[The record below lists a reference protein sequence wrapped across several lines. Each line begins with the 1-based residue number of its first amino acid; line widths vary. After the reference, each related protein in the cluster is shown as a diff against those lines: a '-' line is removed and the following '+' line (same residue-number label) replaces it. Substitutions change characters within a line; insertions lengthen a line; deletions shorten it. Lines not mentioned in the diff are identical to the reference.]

1 MIKLARLYIKYINN
15 LLNINNV
22 TLSVYNTLMKN
33 ILYKDLFAGLITA
46 LFFSA
51 FIYLEDF
58 GITIKFLNTFFG
70 LLAITFLLYI
80 SKRAILIAGF
90 FIGIFWFYW
99 IGYSFEY
106 NGVGYLTPFITF
118 AFGIIYMLFFGTLA
132 LTNKV
137 YIRAI
142 LLFLLSFFE
151 PFDWNWMQ
159 IELLF
164 VDSYI
169 GIQKFQLL
177 LVLLA
182 LSLPFYIKNRYK
194 YTPLLLLVFAY
205 NQMPYSQIEQSQSQL
220 KIKLIQTQIK
230 QDYKWTS
237 EAFVPTIKMIYK
249 KIQNAIDE
257 KYDLIIFPESVFPL
271 HMNKNEKLI
280 NILKEF
286 SYKISIVAGS
296 LMSEN
301 GKNYNVTYMF
311 ENGDFK
317 IAKKLVLVPFGEYI
331 PLPKFAQ
338 DYINKKFFAGAADFE
353 TAAQP
358 TDFIIKGIKF
368 RNAIC
373 YEATCQE
380 IYDGDVNFVIATSNN
395 AWFAPSIEP
404 TLQKLLMR
412 YYARKNGVTIYHSAN
427 YRGTGIVK

>member
-1 MIKLARLYIKYINN
+1 
-15 LLNINNV
+15 
-22 TLSVYNTLMKN
+22 MKN
-33 ILYKDLFAGLITA
+33 DIYEDLIYGIITA
-46 LFFSA
+46 LLFSA
-51 FIYLEDF
+51 FIYFEHF
-58 GITIKFLNTFFG
+58 GITIKFLNTAFG
-70 LLAITFLLYI
+70 LLALTSFLYI
-80 SKRAILIAGF
+80 SKKAILIAGF
-90 FIGIFWFYW
+90 FIGLFWFYW

-118 AFGIIYMLFFGTLA
+118 IFAVIYMLFFGTLA

-137 YIRAI
+137 YIRVFI
-142 LLFLLSFFE
+142 LFGLSFFE

-169 GIQKFQLL
+169 GVQKFQLL

-182 LSLPFYIKNRYK
+182 LSLPFYIKNKYK
-194 YTPLLLLVFAY
+194 YSPLLLLILAY
-205 NQMPYSQIEQSQSQL
+205 SHMPYSHMPQLESQL

-230 QDYKWTS
+230 QEYKWTK
-237 EAFVPTIKMIYK
+237 EAFNPTLLMIYK
-249 KIQNAIDE
+249 ELQNAIDE
-257 KYDLIIFPESVFPL
+257 GYDLIVFPESVFPL

-280 NILKEF
+280 KILKKF

-296 LMSEN
+296 LMHEN
-301 GKNYNVTYMF
+301 NNNYNVTYMF
-311 ENGDFK
+311 ENGNYSV
-317 IAKKLVLVPFGEYI
+317 AKKLVLVPFGEYV

-338 DYINKKFFAGAADFE
+338 DYINKHFFAGTSDFV
-353 TAAQP
+353 TASKP
-358 TDFIIKGIKF
+358 TDFIIKGVKF

-380 IYDGDVNFVIATSNN
+380 IYEGDVDFVIATSNN

-404 TLQKLLMR
+404 TIQKLLMR

-427 YRGTGIVK
+427 YKGTGVVK